1 MTILDRP
8 SPAGGTGVG
17 GSVDGGIAAACRV
30 AAGRPHQAR
39 PRRRVAGQVA
49 GRGAGKGADRGSVT
63 VEAAIALAVL
73 AVVLVAC
80 LAGIACVI
88 AQVRCADAAREA
100 ARLAGR
106 GDADSASSAVA
117 ALAPDGASLSLGG
130 TGDLVEATVSVA
142 AMGGMLPGVTIRAS
156 AAAAREPDS

>member
-1 MTILDRP
+1 MAILGRP
-8 SPAGGTGVG
+8 RPAGGTGGG
-17 GSVDGGIAAACRV
+17 GSVDGGTVAACRV
-30 AAGRPHQAR
+30 AAGRAHEDR
-39 PRRRVAGQVA
+39 PRRRVADRVA
-49 GRGAGKGADRGSVT
+49 YRVAYRGADRGGVT

-73 AVVLVAC
+73 AVVLVVC

-130 TGDLVEATVSVA
+130 TGDLVEATVLVA